1 MTWSEGL
8 FFFAF
13 LYPLVMAWTWMMG
26 GLWFFFKREFRKQE
40 LPQPSQQGCSI
51 IIPCFNEEAQVRETM
66 RYALQTQY
74 PLYEVIAVNDGSSDK
89 TAEILDELAL
99 QYKGLRVVHLAE
111 NQGKAYALRSG
122 AMVSQYEYLICIDG
136 DALLHPHAVLWMMH
150 HLTEFSAVGAV
161 TGNPRIINRSS
172 ILGKLQVGEFSS
184 IIRLIKRAQRTYGRI
199 FTVSGVI
206 AGFRKTALEQ
216 VGFWSDDKITEDI
229 DISWKIQ
236 LERWDIHYVPRALC
250 YIYMPETLSGLWKQR
265 VRWAQGGVEVL
276 QSYLPKM
283 FNLKS
288 LKMWPVALECAVSMV
303 WAYIVLLIFVLFF
316 LGLFVDVPKEWA
328 IRSLFPQW
336 YGVILAITC
345 LIQFFVSLYIDR
357 RYDDQRFLRNYFW
370 VIWYPLFF
378 WLLAVATT
386 VVAVPKALF
395 TRKKRARW
403 VSPDRGFRGED
414 V

>member
-1 MTWSEGL
+1 
-8 FFFAF
+8 
-13 LYPLVMAWTWMMG
+13 
-26 GLWFFFKREFRKQE
+26 
-40 LPQPSQQGCSI
+40 
-51 IIPCFNEEAQVRETM
+51 
-66 RYALQTQY
+66 
-74 PLYEVIAVNDGSSDK
+74 
-89 TAEILDELAL
+89 
-99 QYKGLRVVHLAE
+99 
-111 NQGKAYALRSG
+111 
-122 AMVSQYEYLICIDG
+122 
-136 DALLHPHAVLWMMH
+136 
-150 HLTEFSAVGAV
+150 
-161 TGNPRIINRSS
+161 
-172 ILGKLQVGEFSS
+172 
-184 IIRLIKRAQRTYGRI
+184 
-199 FTVSGVI
+199 
-206 AGFRKTALEQ
+206 
-216 VGFWSDDKITEDI
+216 
-229 DISWKIQ
+229 
-236 LERWDIHYVPRALC
+236 
-250 YIYMPETLSGLWKQR
+250 
-265 VRWAQGGVEVL
+265 
-276 QSYLPKM
+276 
-283 FNLKS
+283 
-288 LKMWPVALECAVSMV
+288 MV

>member
-184 IIRLIKRAQRTYGRI
+184 IIGLIKRAQRTYGRI

-206 AGFRKTALEQ
+206 AGVRKTAL
-216 VGFWSDDKITEDI
+216 
-229 DISWKIQ
+229 
-236 LERWDIHYVPRALC
+236 
-250 YIYMPETLSGLWKQR
+250 
-265 VRWAQGGVEVL
+265 
-276 QSYLPKM
+276 
-283 FNLKS
+283 
-288 LKMWPVALECAVSMV
+288 
-303 WAYIVLLIFVLFF
+303 
-316 LGLFVDVPKEWA
+316 
-328 IRSLFPQW
+328 
-336 YGVILAITC
+336 
-345 LIQFFVSLYIDR
+345 
-357 RYDDQRFLRNYFW
+357 
-370 VIWYPLFF
+370 
-378 WLLAVATT
+378 
-386 VVAVPKALF
+386 
-395 TRKKRARW
+395 
-403 VSPDRGFRGED
+403 
-414 V
+414 

>member
-136 DALLHPHAVLWMMH
+136 DALLHPHAVL
-150 HLTEFSAVGAV
+150 
-161 TGNPRIINRSS
+161 
-172 ILGKLQVGEFSS
+172 
-184 IIRLIKRAQRTYGRI
+184 
-199 FTVSGVI
+199 
-206 AGFRKTALEQ
+206 
-216 VGFWSDDKITEDI
+216 
-229 DISWKIQ
+229 
-236 LERWDIHYVPRALC
+236 
-250 YIYMPETLSGLWKQR
+250 
-265 VRWAQGGVEVL
+265 
-276 QSYLPKM
+276 
-283 FNLKS
+283 
-288 LKMWPVALECAVSMV
+288 
-303 WAYIVLLIFVLFF
+303 
-316 LGLFVDVPKEWA
+316 
-328 IRSLFPQW
+328 
-336 YGVILAITC
+336 
-345 LIQFFVSLYIDR
+345 
-357 RYDDQRFLRNYFW
+357 
-370 VIWYPLFF
+370 
-378 WLLAVATT
+378 
-386 VVAVPKALF
+386 
-395 TRKKRARW
+395 
-403 VSPDRGFRGED
+403 
-414 V
+414 